1 MASDQKR
8 SEKQP
13 GKQSVEDLIRD
24 LIILI
29 EPTVTIKGS
38 TGGPSNE
45 SNPSSKGQEP
55 VIPTSNSDV
64 IQFTTCPMYSGS
76 YNAMTVSKPDN
87 SDDVHQSIGITVTT
101 HTDGPKAAN
110 DDCEAVV
117 SVDLLEQQ
125 PDERSLIIVSAYMS
139 NTMRR
144 IGSSILIPRDIFE
157 LFITYYHDPG
167 IHFVLHR
174 DREYISSDSIPL
186 IQSPLTFNG
195 KR

>member
-1 MASDQKR
+1 MAADMKQSKKQP
-8 SEKQP
+8 EKQLVEL
-13 GKQSVEDLIRD
+13 VEDLIRD
-24 LIILI
+24 FKI

-38 TGGPSNE
+38 TGGPLNE

-55 VIPTSNSDV
+55 EIPTSNSD
-64 IQFTTCPMYSGS
+64 
-76 YNAMTVSKPDN
+76 AVSKPDH
-87 SDDVHQSIGITVTT
+87 SDDVHQSIGITVKT

-110 DDCEAVV
+110 EASEAVV
-117 SVDLLEQQ
+117 SVDLLDTHKLLVVPPDLEQQ

-157 LFITYYHDPG
+157 LFITFYHDPG

-174 DREYISSDSIPL
+174 DREYIFSDLIPL
-186 IQSPLTFNG
+186 RQSPLTFNG